1 MKARENRRQLV
12 TAGTAGYSEEKRS
25 KAIGERKRGKA
36 GDGQGKRGKQETAIE
51 RGGRQ
56 ETAKGKR
63 GSEKERKKTA
73 VTARRRQLERE
84 QRS

>member
-36 GDGQGKRGKQETAIE
+36 GDGQRKRGKQETAIE
-51 RGGRQ
+51 S
-56 ETAKGKR
+56 EGKA
-63 GSEKERKKTA
+63 GDGERK
-73 VTARRRQLERE
+73 ARVRE
-84 QRS
+84 GT